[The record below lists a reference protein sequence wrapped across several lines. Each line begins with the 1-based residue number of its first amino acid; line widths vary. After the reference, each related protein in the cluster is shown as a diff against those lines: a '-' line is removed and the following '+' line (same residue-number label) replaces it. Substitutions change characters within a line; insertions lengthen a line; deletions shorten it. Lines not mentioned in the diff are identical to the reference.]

1 MFPSLDGEKL
11 RSSVQDLFWE
21 LPGSKHCCFST
32 QGQDGGGRVSHS
44 PLSFTKLDL
53 LARVTILQL

>member
-11 RSSVQDLFWE
+11 RSSVRDLFWE

-32 QGQDGGGRVSHS
+32 QGQDDGAQGRLFS
-44 PLSFTKLDL
+44 PFIYKT
-53 LARVTILQL
+53 